1 MNNPKTIEPT
11 NQDFRSK
18 LYQIQ
23 DMLVQG
29 VQEIPADKSDKP
41 INEKMENYYD
51 LRRKWIDHSME
62 EIITLIDEGVPK
74 FDVDEILKEA
84 SSKTKSDN
92 DLVHIAWLIQGLDIW
107 HKSGGKVG
115 HSLEKCQRYV
125 LNRITNLRIKGE

>member
-1 MNNPKTIEPT
+1 MSNMKQHKTIEPT

-41 INEKMENYYD
+41 INEKMENYYN

-62 EIITLIDEGVPK
+62 EVITLIDEGVPK
-74 FDVDEILKEA
+74 K
-84 SSKTKSDN
+84 KTWTNPLPYAIETKQYVAGYNQAID
-92 DLVHIAWLIQGLDIW
+92 DI
-107 HKSGGKVG
+107 
-115 HSLEKCQRYV
+115 R
-125 LNRITNLRIKGE
+125 TNLGIKGKK

>member
-1 MNNPKTIEPT
+1 MT

-41 INEKMENYYD
+41 INEKMENYYN

-62 EIITLIDEGVPK
+62 AIITLIDEGVPK
-74 FDVDEILKEA
+74 KIRGID
-84 SSKTKSDN
+84 SRY
-92 DLVHIAWLIQGLDIW
+92 
-107 HKSGGKVG
+107 
-115 HSLEKCQRYV
+115 EKGIIDWSIRCEEKAY
-125 LNRITNLRIKGE
+125 NRCIDDTRTNLRIKGE